1 LIPTIETDKEMK
13 KPFIIFYA
21 LIIYAVSELV
31 WWGYMLMKLQPQ
43 RIGMILG
50 EGSMFIL
57 ILVVGAYSLH
67 ASINKERKLQEQ
79 KRNFLLSVTH
89 ELKSP
94 LASIKILLQT
104 IQKRSLTKEQLLDFV
119 SKSLLDVERLDDMVE
134 NMLLASKID
143 NRSYT
148 FPKNTFNLS
157 VLVDS
162 IVNRLQITKC
172 DCNQQIIDAEIEP
185 KIEITGD
192 KFALTSVVTNLI
204 ENAVKYS
211 SPCSAVAVKLFSKDD
226 KVYLEVADQGI
237 GIADNEKTRIF
248 DKFYRVGSE
257 DTRNTK
263 GTGLGLYIVKEVL
276 DKHQASIKVRDNRP
290 AGSVFEVVFG

>member
-1 LIPTIETDKEMK
+1 MK
-13 KPFIIFYA
+13 RSLVIFYA
-21 LIIYAVSELV
+21 IIIYAIAQLTWWAYLLV
-31 WWGYMLMKLQPQ
+31 KVMPKSLA
-43 RIGMILG
+43 MIMA
-50 EGSMFIL
+50 EGPIFL
-57 ILVVGAYSLH
+57 FVFLAGAYSLH
-67 ASINKERKLQEQ
+67 RSINREQKLQEQ

-104 IQKRSLTKEQLLDFV
+104 IQKRDLSKQQVLDFIG
-119 SKSLLDVERLDDMVE
+119 KSLMDIERLDDMVE

-143 NRSYT
+143 NQSYT
-148 FPKNTFNLS
+148 FPKDKFNLS

-172 DCNQQIIDAEIEP
+172 EGTQQIIDAEIEP
-185 KIEITGD
+185 KIQITGD

-204 ENAVKYS
+204 ENAIKYS
-211 SPCSAVAVKLFSKDD
+211 GPCETVGVKLFSKDD
-226 KVYLEVADQGI
+226 KIFLEVADHGI
-237 GIADNEKTRIF
+237 GIADHEKSRIF

-276 DKHQASIKVRDNRP
+276 EKHQASIKVKDNRP
-290 AGSVFEVVFG
+290 VGSIFEVVFD

>member
-1 LIPTIETDKEMK
+1 MK
-13 KPFIIFYA
+13 KTLVIFYA
-21 LIIYAVSELV
+21 IIIYAIAELL
-31 WWGYMLMKLQPQ
+31 WWGYMLVHLNPSRK
-43 RIGMILG
+43 GMIMG
-50 EGSMFIL
+50 EGCMFVAVFL
-57 ILVVGAYSLH
+57 VGAYFLHKSL
-67 ASINKERKLQEQ
+67 NKEAKLQEQ
-79 KRNFLLSVTH
+79 KKNFLLSVTH

-104 IQKRSLTKEQLLDFV
+104 IQKRDLTKEQILNFID
-119 SKSLLDVERLDDMVE
+119 KSLLDVERLDDMVE

-148 FPKNTFNLS
+148 FPKAQFNLS

-162 IVNRLQITKC
+162 IVNRLQISKC
-172 DCNQQIIDAEIEP
+172 DCNQQIINAEIEP
-185 KIEITGD
+185 KIEIVGD
-192 KFALTSVVTNLI
+192 KFALTSVVTNLV

-211 SPCSAVAVKLFSKDD
+211 SPCETVNVKLFEKEG
-226 KVYLEVADQGI
+226 KVYFQVADHGI
-237 GIADNEKTRIF
+237 GIADNEKQRIF

-276 DKHQASIKVRDNRP
+276 DKHQASIKVKDNRP
-290 AGSVFEVVFG
+290 AGSVFEVVFALT

>member
-1 LIPTIETDKEMK
+1 MRRS
-13 KPFIIFYA
+13 FIIFYA
-21 LIIYAVSELV
+21 LIIYALTELI
-31 WWGYMLMKLQPQ
+31 WWGYLLVKLMPSSLA
-43 RIGMILG
+43 MIVV
-50 EGSMFIL
+50 EGSIFIL
-57 ILVVGAYSLH
+57 VFSVGAFWLH
-67 ASINKERKLQEQ
+67 RSIKRERKLQEQ
-79 KRNFLLSVTH
+79 KKNFLLSVTH

-104 IQKRSLTKEQLLDFV
+104 IQKRTLTKEQAMDFIG
-119 SKSLLDVERLDDMVE
+119 KALTDIERLDDMVE

-148 FPKNTFNLS
+148 FPKDKFNLS

-162 IVNRLQITKC
+162 IVNRLQLTKC
-172 DCNQQIIDAEIEP
+172 DSNQQVIDAEIEP
-185 KIEITGD
+185 KIQITGD

-204 ENAVKYS
+204 ENAIKYS
-211 SPCSAVAVKLFSKDD
+211 GPCEIVNVKLFSKDGRI
-226 KVYLEVADQGI
+226 VLEVADHGI
-237 GIADNEKTRIF
+237 GIADSEKSRIF

-276 DKHQASIKVRDNRP
+276 EKHEASIKVKDNRP
-290 AGSVFEVVFG
+290 VGSIFEVVFD

>member
-1 LIPTIETDKEMK
+1 MK

-43 RIGMILG
+43 RVGMILG

-276 DKHQASIKVRDNRP
+276 YKHQASIKVRDNRP

>member
-1 LIPTIETDKEMK
+1 MRR
-13 KPFIIFYA
+13 PFIIFYA
-21 LIIYAVSELV
+21 LIIYALTELI
-31 WWGYMLMKLQPQ
+31 WWGYLLVKLMPSSL
-43 RIGMILG
+43 GMIVG
-50 EGSMFIL
+50 EGSIFIIVFL
-57 ILVVGAYSLH
+57 AGAIWMH
-67 ASINKERKLQEQ
+67 RSIIRQRKLQEQ
-79 KRNFLLSVTH
+79 KKNFLLSVTH

-104 IQKRSLTKEQLLDFV
+104 IQKRELTRDQVLDFIGKSLTDI
-119 SKSLLDVERLDDMVE
+119 ERLDDMVE

-148 FPKNTFNLS
+148 FPKASFNLS

-162 IVNRLQITKC
+162 IVNRLQLTKC
-172 DCNQQIIDAEIEP
+172 ESNQQIIDAEIEP
-185 KIEITGD
+185 KINITGD

-211 SPCSAVAVKLFSKDD
+211 GPCETVAVKLFSKDG
-226 KVYLEVADQGI
+226 KIYLQVADHGI
-237 GIADNEKTRIF
+237 GIADEEKGRIF

-257 DTRNTK
+257 NTRNTK

-276 DKHQASIKVRDNRP
+276 DKHQASIKVKDNRP
-290 AGSVFEVVFG
+290 AGSIFEVVFD

>member
-1 LIPTIETDKEMK
+1 MK
-13 KPFIIFYA
+13 RSFVIFYA
-21 LIIYAVSELV
+21 LITYAVAELI
-31 WWGYMLMKLQPQ
+31 WWGYMLVRLQPDK
-43 RIGMILG
+43 IGMIMG
-50 EGSMFIL
+50 EG
-57 ILVVGAYSLH
+57 LVFVIVLSFGAYNLH
-67 ASINKERKLQEQ
+67 KSVNRERKLQEQ
-79 KRNFLLSVTH
+79 KKNFLLSVTH

-94 LASIKILLQT
+94 LASIKLLLQT
-104 IQKRSLTKEQLLDFV
+104 IQKRDLTKAQILDFID
-119 SKSLLDVERLDDMVE
+119 KSLLDIERLDDMVE

-148 FPKNTFNLS
+148 FPKANFNLS

-211 SPCSAVAVKLFSKDD
+211 KPCQTVGVKLFSKED
-226 KVYLEVADQGI
+226 KIYLQVADHGI
-237 GIADNEKTRIF
+237 GIADEEKSRIF

-263 GTGLGLYIVKEVL
+263 GTGLGLYIVKQVL
-276 DKHQASIKVRDNRP
+276 DKHEASIRVKDNRP
-290 AGSVFEVVFG
+290 EGSIFEVVF

>member
-1 LIPTIETDKEMK
+1 MK
-13 KPFIIFYA
+13 KSLVIFYA
-21 LIIYAVSELV
+21 IIIYAVAELM
-31 WWGYMLMKLQPQ
+31 WWGYMLVNLQP
-43 RIGMILG
+43 RRFAMIMG
-50 EGSMFIL
+50 EGSMFVIVFL
-57 ILVVGAYSLH
+57 TGAFYMHKSL
-67 ASINKERKLQEQ
+67 AKERKLMEQ
-79 KRNFLLSVTH
+79 KKNFLLSVTH

-104 IQKRSLTKEQLLDFV
+104 IQKRDLSKAQILDFID
-119 SKSLLDVERLDDMVE
+119 KSLLDVERLDDMVE
-134 NMLLASKID
+134 NMLLASKIE
-143 NRSYT
+143 NRSYS
-148 FPKNTFNLS
+148 FPKAEFNLS

-172 DCNQQIIDAEIEP
+172 DCNQQIINAEIEP

-192 KFALTSVVTNLI
+192 KFALTSVVTNLV

-211 SPCSAVAVKLFSKDD
+211 KPCMAVDVKLFSKDG
-226 KVYLEVADQGI
+226 KVYFQVADHGI

-276 DKHQASIKVRDNRP
+276 DKHQASIRVKDNRP
-290 AGSVFEVVFG
+290 EGSVFEVVFA

>member
-1 LIPTIETDKEMK
+1 MK
-13 KPFIIFYA
+13 RSLVIFYA
-21 LIIYAVSELV
+21 LIIYAVAELI
-31 WWGYMLMKLQPQ
+31 WWGYMLVKLQPAKT
-43 RIGMILG
+43 GMIMG
-50 EGSMFIL
+50 EGMTF
-57 ILVVGAYSLH
+57 VVVFTVGAISLH
-67 ASINKERKLQEQ
+67 KSVSRERRLQAQ

-94 LASIKILLQT
+94 LASIKLLLQT
-104 IQKRSLTKEQLLDFV
+104 IQKRSLTKEQILDFID
-119 SKSLLDVERLDDMVE
+119 KSLLDIERLDDMVE

-148 FPKNTFNLS
+148 FPKAKFNMS

-172 DCNQQIIDAEIEP
+172 ESSQQIIDAEIEP
-185 KIEITGD
+185 KIEMTGD

-204 ENAVKYS
+204 ENAIKYS
-211 SPCSAVAVKLFSKDD
+211 GPCETVGVKLFSKDGR
-226 KVYLEVADQGI
+226 VCLQVADHGI
-237 GIADNEKTRIF
+237 GIAEAEKSRIF

-276 DKHQASIKVRDNRP
+276 DKHQASIKVKDNRP
-290 AGSVFEVVFG
+290 AGSIFEVIFD

>member
-1 LIPTIETDKEMK
+1 MK
-13 KPFIIFYA
+13 RPFVIFYA
-21 LIIYAVSELV
+21 LIIYALTELV
-31 WWGYMLMKLQPQ
+31 WWGYLLVKLMPSSL
-43 RIGMILG
+43 GMIMG
-50 EGSMFIL
+50 EGSIFIFVFL
-57 ILVVGAYSLH
+57 AGAYWLH
-67 ASINKERKLQEQ
+67 RSIIKERKLQEQ

-104 IQKRSLTKEQLLDFV
+104 IQKRDLTKQQVLSFID
-119 SKSLLDVERLDDMVE
+119 KSLMDIERLDDMVE

-143 NRSYT
+143 NSSYT
-148 FPKNTFNLS
+148 FPKDKFNLS

-172 DCNQQIIDAEIEP
+172 EGTQQIIDAEIEP

-204 ENAVKYS
+204 ENAIKYS
-211 SPCSAVAVKLFSKDD
+211 GPCETVGVKLFSKDG
-226 KVYLEVADQGI
+226 KISLEVADHGI
-237 GIADNEKTRIF
+237 GIADQEKSRIF

-276 DKHQASIKVRDNRP
+276 DKHQASIKVKDNRP
-290 AGSVFEVVFG
+290 AGSIFEVVFD

>member
-1 LIPTIETDKEMK
+1 MK

-148 FPKNTFNLS
+148 FPKNSFNLS

-290 AGSVFEVVFG
+290 AGSVFEVVFGLT

>member
-1 LIPTIETDKEMK
+1 MK
-13 KPFIIFYA
+13 RSLVIFYA
-21 LIIYAVSELV
+21 ILIYAIAELM
-31 WWGYMLMKLQPQ
+31 WWGYMLVHLQP
-43 RIGMILG
+43 RRFAMIMG
-50 EGSMFIL
+50 EGSMFVIVFL
-57 ILVVGAYSLH
+57 TGAYYLH
-67 ASINKERKLQEQ
+67 KSINKERKLMEQ
-79 KRNFLLSVTH
+79 KKNFLLSVTH

-104 IQKRSLTKEQLLDFV
+104 IQKRDLTKAQILDFID
-119 SKSLLDVERLDDMVE
+119 KSLLDVERLDDMVE

-148 FPKNTFNLS
+148 FPKAQFNLS

-172 DCNQQIIDAEIEP
+172 DCNQQIINAEIEP

-192 KFALTSVVTNLI
+192 KFALTSVVTNLV

-211 SPCSAVAVKLFSKDD
+211 KPCQSVDVKLFSKEGRI
-226 KVYLEVADQGI
+226 YLQVADHGI
-237 GIADNEKTRIF
+237 GIADDEKTRIF

-276 DKHQASIKVRDNRP
+276 DKHQASIRVKDNRP
-290 AGSVFEVVFG
+290 AGSVFEVVFGLT